1 MLYQENREKDR
12 WQSLIDRSASSENRR
27 RWKGRV
33 RTTFLRTITHHEAR
47 TPPVQNLRPCAFRR
61 PAQIF

>member
-33 RTTFLRTITHHEAR
+33 RTTTHHAAR
-47 TPPVQNLRPCAFRR
+47 TPRSRTCVHALSVGQRKSFRTLSG
-61 PAQIF
+61 